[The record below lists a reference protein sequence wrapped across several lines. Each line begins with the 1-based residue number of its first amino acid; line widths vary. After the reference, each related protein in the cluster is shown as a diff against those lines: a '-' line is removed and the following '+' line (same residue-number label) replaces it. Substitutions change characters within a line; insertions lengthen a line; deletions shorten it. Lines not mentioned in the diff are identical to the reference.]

1 MLELLDLRDR
11 RERLEPRHFET
22 PPAVAD
28 PVRDILRRVRDEG
41 DAALLDL
48 TERFD
53 GAELREFG
61 LVAAPAEFA
70 GAIDLVPQ
78 ELRHAIDGLIDRV
91 ADLSRRQLPR
101 EWHEERNGVR
111 FGEIVRPIRAAGCYV
126 PGGRAAYP
134 SSVCMTVTPA
144 VVAGVE
150 EIVVCTPPRSD
161 GSFPPAVLYA
171 AAKAGATRVVKVG
184 GAQAIGALAYGTDVG
199 SRRRPDRRTRQRLRD
214 GGEAPARS
222 AWSASTG
229 SPGRRELVHR
239 RRRFR
244 ADPRWLAAD
253 LVAQAEHDPEAL
265 SHACHERTADLG
277 RRGGERARG
286 RGRNRADRR
295 EIVEQALAARAARCS
310 SPTST
315 HAVEVVE
322 RPRARAPPADRS
334 DRRTRDARGEGSGA
348 PGRSSSATSRRCRS
362 ATTASRRTTCCRPR
376 APRGSR
382 AACAPPTSSR
392 SRSVVEM
399 TEAAAARARARGRR
413 DRARRGPRRPRSRR
427 DDPRRAHRR
436 RRRADD
442 PPRTPAPG
450 SPRRRAVPAHRSSTC
465 GARLNTNECPYP
477 LPEAVPRRA
486 RRGRPRA
493 DR

>member
-28 PVRDILRRVRDEG
+28 SVRDILRRVRDEG

-61 LVAAPAEFA
+61 LVAAPPEFA

-184 GAQAIGALAYGTDVG
+184 GAQAIGALAYGTASVPAVDRIVG
-199 SRRRPDRRTRQRLRD
+199 PGNVYVTEAKRQVVGVVGVD
-214 GGEAPARS
+214 GLAGP
-222 AWSASTG
+222 T
-229 SPGRRELVHR
+229 ELVILADLS
-239 RRRFR
+239 

-265 SHACHERTADLG
+265 TTLVTSEPDLVPAVESALTQELATAG
-277 RRGGERARG
+277 
-286 RGRNRADRR
+286 RR
-295 EIVEQALAARAARCS
+295 EIIDAALQHARVILVADLAQAIEVVNDLAPEHLQLMLGSTAEVTEGLRNAGAIFIGPFTPVPFGDYGVASNHVLPTAGTARFASGLRAADFVKVSSVVELNDEAAARLAPETATIARAEGLEGHARAALI
-310 SPTST
+310 
-315 HAVEVVE
+315 
-322 RPRARAPPADRS
+322 RS
-334 DRRTRDARGEGSGA
+334 EG
-348 PGRSSSATSRRCRS
+348 
-362 ATTASRRTTCCRPR
+362 
-376 APRGSR
+376 
-382 AACAPPTSSR
+382 
-392 SRSVVEM
+392 
-399 TEAAAARARARGRR
+399 
-413 DRARRGPRRPRSRR
+413 
-427 DDPRRAHRR
+427 
-436 RRRADD
+436 RRAD
-442 PPRTPAPG
+442 G
-450 SPRRRAVPAHRSSTC
+450 
-465 GARLNTNECPYP
+465 
-477 LPEAVPRRA
+477 
-486 RRGRPRA
+486 
-493 DR
+493 